1 MRDLKFFAK
10 NDTIN
15 LQSAIIILMSD
26 AFVKIKQW
34 LLLTGDFIS
43 FYLALLLSLI
53 ARYRGEFLAETWQT
67 HLAPFTLIYFVWIL
81 VFYINGL
88 YDLRR
93 AKNNLEFGRLFFG
106 GLAVNAA
113 LAIGFFYL
121 APWVGIAPKT
131 NLFLVL
137 IFVVVLIYGWRML
150 FNFLIV
156 NSFAKTRILFL
167 GESQESE
174 EIIRLIEREPQLGYE
189 IADVIVPSNEI
200 ALQNIIDEK
209 KVNIIVLGEHLNKTP
224 ELTHALYQ
232 TIFSQMTFVDIITFF
247 ENLTGRVPVAALNE
261 SWFLEN
267 LKEADKKLYNF
278 FKTAGDFILALILA
292 VLLIAI
298 LPLIAIA
305 IKLQDRGS
313 VFYTQ
318 KRIGLDGREYIIYK
332 FRTMIENAESA
343 GAQFAGMKD
352 NRITPVGKFLRKTRL
367 DELPQV
373 WNILRGEMSF
383 VGPRPERS
391 EFVSEL
397 TRQMP
402 FYAVRH
408 LIKPGLTGWAQIN
421 YPYAGTFEENLKKLE
436 YDLYYLKNRSIL
448 LDIAILFKT
457 LNIVLRFKGR

>member
-278 FKTAGDFILALILA
+278 FKTAGDFILALIFA

>member
-1 MRDLKFFAK
+1 
-10 NDTIN
+10 
-15 LQSAIIILMSD
+15 
-26 AFVKIKQW
+26 
-34 LLLTGDFIS
+34 
-43 FYLALLLSLI
+43 
-53 ARYRGEFLAETWQT
+53 
-67 HLAPFTLIYFVWIL
+67 
-81 VFYINGL
+81 
-88 YDLRR
+88 
-93 AKNNLEFGRLFFG
+93 
-106 GLAVNAA
+106 
-113 LAIGFFYL
+113 
-121 APWVGIAPKT
+121 
-131 NLFLVL
+131 
-137 IFVVVLIYGWRML
+137 
-150 FNFLIV
+150 
-156 NSFAKTRILFL
+156 
-167 GESQESE
+167 
-174 EIIRLIEREPQLGYE
+174 
-189 IADVIVPSNEI
+189 
-200 ALQNIIDEK
+200 
-209 KVNIIVLGEHLNKTP
+209 
-224 ELTHALYQ
+224 
-232 TIFSQMTFVDIITFF
+232 MTFVDIITFF

>member
-1 MRDLKFFAK
+1 
-10 NDTIN
+10 
-15 LQSAIIILMSD
+15 MSD

-373 WNILRGEMSF
+373 WNILRGRNLSPNSRAKCLF
-383 VGPRPERS
+383 
-391 EFVSEL
+391 
-397 TRQMP
+397 TP
-402 FYAVRH
+402 FD
-408 LIKPGLTGWAQIN
+408 T
-421 YPYAGTFEENLKKLE
+421 
-436 YDLYYLKNRSIL
+436 
-448 LDIAILFKT
+448 
-457 LNIVLRFKGR
+457 

>member
-53 ARYRGEFLAETWQT
+53 DRYRGEFLAETWQT

-402 FYAVRH
+402 FYAVRN

>member
-1 MRDLKFFAK
+1 
-10 NDTIN
+10 
-15 LQSAIIILMSD
+15 MSD